1 MYPFSHPAILQS
13 PGLAETKHLYGL
25 QDTQGSWFEVEC
37 CHPDKEEERNNNK
50 QTSHNASG
58 DSELG
63 LMNGEQLGEKEASKP
78 PRIKLDYGKCSFG
91 LKLYSYELLSC

>member
-1 MYPFSHPAILQS
+1 MFSHAAVLQS
-13 PGLAETKHLYGL
+13 PGLAETKYLYGL

-58 DSELG
+58 DSESSG
-63 LMNGEQLGEKEASKP
+63 LVNGEKEAAMP
-78 PRIKLDYGKCSFG
+78 PRIKLDYGKYFKLKPIQNFKHISF
-91 LKLYSYELLSC
+91 